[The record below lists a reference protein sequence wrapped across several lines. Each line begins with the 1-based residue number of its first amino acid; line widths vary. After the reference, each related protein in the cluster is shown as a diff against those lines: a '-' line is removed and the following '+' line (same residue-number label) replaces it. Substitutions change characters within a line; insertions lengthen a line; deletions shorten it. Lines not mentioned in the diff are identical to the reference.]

1 MCLSKKEEKKMATA
15 ELSKVGVK
23 DSLMK
28 SLKEVEEIRN
38 GKLPKRSYKEMMQRV
53 RENLKENK

>member
-15 ELSKVGVK
+15 ELSKVDVK
-23 DSLMK
+23 NSLMK